1 MVADDAEAA
10 ERRFFDRWTARQR
23 GLTNDQWAVDR
34 GAPPPTRNVP
44 GQPFSK
50 APPLP
55 QGGIIGLFPEAGS
68 AAMSVAIIDYGSG
81 NLHSAAKA
89 FERASRSMEDPQKI
103 MVTRDPEAV
112 YRADRIVLPGVGAFA
127 DCRRGLDAVDGMLEA
142 MTEAVRVKARPF
154 FGICV
159 GMQLMATRGKEHVTT
174 DGFNWIAGDVEK
186 ITPREENLKIPA
198 HGLEHARHDPRACGA
213 GAPAARAEGPSC
225 LFRAFVSPQRHQR
238 GRRAGARRLRRAG
251 DRDRGQGHRDRYA
264 ISPGEK
270 PAFRPGLDFEFPEV
284 EAVILFPA
292 VDLKNGQCVR
302 LEQGDMA
309 RATVFNL
316 DPAAQARAFAE
327 QGFEYLH
334 VVDLD
339 GAFAGKPMN
348 AHAVEAMLKAVTM
361 PVQLGGG
368 IRDLKTVEAWLDKG
382 IARVIIG
389 TAAVRDPELVKSA
402 AKKFPGRVAVGLDA
416 RDGKVAVEGWA
427 ETSQVTALEIAQRFE
442 DAGVAAIIF
451 TDIAR
456 DGLLKG
462 LNLDATIALAERIS
476 IPVIA
481 SGGFASI
488 EDVKALLQPRAK
500 KLAGAI
506 AGRALYDGRLDPAAA
521 LALIRNARAAA

>member
-1 MVADDAEAA
+1 
-10 ERRFFDRWTARQR
+10 
-23 GLTNDQWAVDR
+23 
-34 GAPPPTRNVP
+34 
-44 GQPFSK
+44 
-50 APPLP
+50 
-55 QGGIIGLFPEAGS
+55 
-68 AAMSVAIIDYGSG
+68 MSVAIIDYGSG

-89 FERASRSMEDPQKI
+89 FERAARSMDDPEKI
-103 MVTRDPEAV
+103 VVTRDPETV

-127 DCRRGLDAVDGMLEA
+127 DCRRGLDALDGMIEA
-142 MTEAVRVKARPF
+142 MTEAVRSKARPF

-186 ITPREENLKIPA
+186 ISPREENLKIP
-198 HGLEHARHDPRACGA
+198 HMGWNTLDMIREHPVLERLPLGPKGRHAYFVHSYHLNAANEADVL
-213 GAPAARAEGPSC
+213 ARADYGGPVT
-225 LFRAFVSPQRHQR
+225 AIVGKDTADRHPV
-238 GRRAGARRLRRAG
+238 
-251 DRDRGQGHRDRYA
+251 
-264 ISPGEK
+264 SPGEE
-270 PAFRPGLDFEFPEV
+270 PAFRAGLDLEFSEM

-292 VDLKNGQCVR
+292 IDLKNGQCVR

-316 DPAAQARAFAE
+316 DPAAQARSFAA

-339 GAFAGKPMN
+339 GAFAGRPMN

-368 IRDLKTVEAWLDKG
+368 IRDLDTVEAWLDKRHCAG
-382 IARVIIG
+382 DYRHRGSARSRAG
-389 TAAVRDPELVKSA
+389 ARPPRKNFPAASRSASTRATARSRSKAGPRPRE
-402 AKKFPGRVAVGLDA
+402 
-416 RDGKVAVEGWA
+416 
-427 ETSQVTALEIAQRFE
+427 VTALEIAQRFE

-481 SGGFASI
+481 SGGLASI
-488 EDVKALLQPRAK
+488 EDVKALAGAAREKTGRRDRGPRA
-500 KLAGAI
+500 L
-506 AGRALYDGRLDPAAA
+506 
-521 LALIRNARAAA
+521 